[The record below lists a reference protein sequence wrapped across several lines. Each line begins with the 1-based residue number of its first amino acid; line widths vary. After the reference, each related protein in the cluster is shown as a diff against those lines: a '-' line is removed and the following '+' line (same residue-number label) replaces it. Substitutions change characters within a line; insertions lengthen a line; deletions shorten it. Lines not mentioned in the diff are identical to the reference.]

1 MTYSVRRL
9 PLSIPVIIPAR
20 MTRFLF
26 ASAAALAFFAQL
38 AFAQLAVTPLT
49 VKTDEA
55 SHAFTVEIA
64 DTPDAIRQG
73 MMFRESMAPDAGM
86 LFDFGEVRPASMW
99 MKNTL
104 IPLDMLYMDDAGQ
117 VIAIARNAVPGSLR
131 SLGPGVPVRA
141 VLEIPGGRAKELG
154 INPGDT
160 VDHPIFKK
168 TRG

>member
-1 MTYSVRRL
+1 M
-9 PLSIPVIIPAR
+9 I
-20 MTRFLF
+20 RFVL
-26 ASAAALAFFAQL
+26 ASFAALAFLAQS
-38 AFAQLAVTPLT
+38 AFAQLTVSPLT
-49 VKTDEA
+49 IRTDEA

-64 DTPDAIRQG
+64 DTAEEIRDG
-73 MMFRESMAPDAGM
+73 LMFRESLAPEAGM

-104 IPLDMLYMDDAGQ
+104 IPLDMLFMDAEGQ

-154 INPGDT
+154 ITPGDT
-160 VDHPIFKK
+160 VEHPIFQPS
-168 TRG
+168 RG

>member
-1 MTYSVRRL
+1 M
-9 PLSIPVIIPAR
+9 I
-20 MTRFLF
+20 RFVTSLV
-26 ASAAALAFFAQL
+26 AALAFLGQL

-49 VKTDEA
+49 IKSDDA
-55 SHAFTVEIA
+55 SHVFQVEIA
-64 DTPDAIRQG
+64 DTPDSIRQG
-73 MMFRESMAPDAGM
+73 MMFRETMGADTGM

-104 IPLDMLYMDDAGQ
+104 VSLDMLFMDSNGK

-154 INPGDT
+154 IVPGDT
-160 VDHPIFKK
+160 VEHPIFGNA
-168 TRG
+168 RG

>member
-1 MTYSVRRL
+1 
-9 PLSIPVIIPAR
+9 

-26 ASAAALAFFAQL
+26 ASAAALALFAQL
-38 AFAQLAVTPLT
+38 AFAQLAVTPLS

-73 MMFRESMAPDAGM
+73 LMNRQSLAPDAGM

-104 IPLDMLYMDDAGQ
+104 IPLDMLFMSESGEI
-117 VIAIARNAVPGSLR
+117 IAIARNAVPGSLR

-141 VLEIPGGRAKELG
+141 VLEIPGGRAKALG
-154 INPGDT
+154 ITPGDT
-160 VDHPIFKK
+160 VEHPIFGN

>member
-1 MTYSVRRL
+1 MIRFV
-9 PLSIPVIIPAR
+9 LS
-20 MTRFLF
+20 L
-26 ASAAALAFFAQL
+26 AAALAVMGQL

-49 VKTDEA
+49 IKSEDA

-64 DTPDAIRQG
+64 DTPESIQQG
-73 MMFRESMAPDAGM
+73 MMFRETMPANTGM

-104 IPLDMLYMDDAGQ
+104 ISLDMLFIDASGE

-154 INPGDT
+154 IVPGDT
-160 VDHPIFKK
+160 VEHPIFGN

>member
-1 MTYSVRRL
+1 M
-9 PLSIPVIIPAR
+9 I
-20 MTRFLF
+20 RFVL
-26 ASAAALAFFAQL
+26 ASFAALAFLAQS
-38 AFAQLAVTPLT
+38 AFAQLTVSPLT
-49 VKTDEA
+49 IRTDEA

-64 DTPDAIRQG
+64 DTAEEIRDG
-73 MMFRESMAPDAGM
+73 LMFRESLAPEAGM

-104 IPLDMLYMDDAGQ
+104 IPLDMLFMDAEGQ

-154 INPGDT
+154 ITPGDT
-160 VDHPIFKK
+160 VEHPIFLPS
-168 TRG
+168 RG